1 MNGVL
6 MYLMTLLQQASS
18 TAKSIEFGA
27 TEDYDIGAQH
37 YLLIQAP
44 AGTLV
49 RHPCNAQSLDR
60 SQLRGLTVIM
70 TTTRSENPG
79 LQPDRRVLYKV
90 IESLL
95 NCYLTLSFGLPEIM
109 HPHLSVTRA
118 LFLTVLLLISIYLSA
133 ARGGLGQG
141 ALTKVAENKNVDGPT
156 TLPDRSR

>member
-1 MNGVL
+1 M
-6 MYLMTLLQQASS
+6 
-18 TAKSIEFGA
+18 
-27 TEDYDIGAQH
+27 
-37 YLLIQAP
+37 
-44 AGTLV
+44 
-49 RHPCNAQSLDR
+49 
-60 SQLRGLTVIM
+60 IM
-70 TTTRSENPG
+70 TTTRSGNPG
-79 LQPDRRVLYKV
+79 LHPDRRVLYEV

-141 ALTKVAENKNVDGPT
+141 ALTEVAENKIVDGPT